1 MSIWLLPY
9 HESVFKRY
17 HSDKHFS
24 RVLTY
29 KMAVKINWHR
39 YGMKLRHCHP
49 MYYWHCSIVCRAGW
63 QGCETVV
70 RRLCALSLNSGSRQV
85 CCWAP
90 CALEISVDGGGRRA
104 PSSSGTQQQ
113 IWAVSSADLSSG
125 CIASS
130 TASIARCGL
139 LLQTSRRSVVSV
151 SLWRSLCCAEH
162 SSDPRITA
170 TQRYT
175 HGCVYVIGRDLSDL
189 TRPSRSSS
197 RSSGHRGT
205 VVDPC
210 KAGE

>member
-70 RRLCALSLNSGSRQV
+70 RPSVCVPYRWTAARGRFAAERRARWRYRSTAAGAGHPAAAALGSKYEQCRQLTCHQVASPAVLRALPDAAYCYRRRDVAWSPWVFGALSV
-85 CCWAP
+85 AP
-90 CALEISVDGGGRRA
+90 
-104 PSSSGTQQQ
+104 GTT
-113 IWAVSSADLSSG
+113 V
-125 CIASS
+125 
-130 TASIARCGL
+130 
-139 LLQTSRRSVVSV
+139 
-151 SLWRSLCCAEH
+151 
-162 SSDPRITA
+162 
-170 TQRYT
+170 
-175 HGCVYVIGRDLSDL
+175 
-189 TRPSRSSS
+189 TR
-197 RSSGHRGT
+197 
-205 VVDPC
+205 
-210 KAGE
+210 E